1 MKPLAV
7 KCVEIMRAVAGLRA
21 FSVFPLT
28 FATDPLI
35 HLTWSYRIQTV
46 SSAKE
51 SLFKDSSK

>member
-7 KCVEIMRAVAGLRA
+7 KCVEIMWAVAGLRA
-21 FSVFPLT
+21 FCFPLT
-28 FATDPLI
+28 FATDHLI
-35 HLTWSYRIQTV
+35 HLACSYRIQTV